1 MPGYNPMTARR
12 IVVEI
17 NRTHAAIDA
26 SLLRMTQL
34 ASSIVNAS
42 NEAKLPASASQFA
55 LEDMVKGLSTIVEGR
70 GQFVSAHHKMVE
82 IKNASNLKNT
92 EIGCSPGP
100 ICNPFQPAA
109 QPEHTVLREA
119 S

>member
-1 MPGYNPMTARR
+1 MQGYNPMTARR

-26 SLLRMTQL
+26 SLMRMTQL
-34 ASSIVNAS
+34 TSSFLAAN
-42 NEAKLPASASQFA
+42 NEAKLPAHAAQFF
-55 LEDMVKGLSTIVEGR
+55 LEDMVKGLSTIIEGR
-70 GQFVSAHHKMVE
+70 GQFVSAHRKMVE
-82 IKNASNLKNT
+82 MKNASNLKNV

-100 ICNPFQPAA
+100 ICHPFQPV
-109 QPEHTVLREA
+109 QPQTAHLREV